1 MIKQESLDRHPFELQ
16 EEVPGLSCA
25 KNIWIEVYSFSL
37 HCFQC
42 LRLCLSRHQRLNV
55 RNKYL
60 VLNNLNSRDDDNEDN
75 DDGDDD
81 DDDDDDTIQLDR
93 R

>member
-1 MIKQESLDRHPFELQ
+1 MFPVCLVQRIFELRFIRFTSLFS
-16 EEVPGLSCA
+16 VPTTMPAPTSTLEGR
-25 KNIWIEVYSFSL
+25 K
-37 HCFQC
+37 
-42 LRLCLSRHQRLNV
+42 
-55 RNKYL
+55 KYL

-81 DDDDDDTIQLDR
+81 DDDDDDDDTIQLDR

>member
-1 MIKQESLDRHPFELQ
+1 M
-16 EEVPGLSCA
+16 
-25 KNIWIEVYSFSL
+25 SL

-42 LRLCLSRHQRLNV
+42 LRLCLSRRQRLNV

-81 DDDDDDTIQLDR
+81 DDDDDTIQLDR